1 MARAKKCL
9 IDGAV
14 VTDPFKANHRLGSLY
29 NCILVKQLVNYLMG
43 NGIQFKSDE
52 DIEPLI
58 DTLGRD
64 FQRLARQNAEQAGIT
79 GLAWLMPY
87 VNKGKFK
94 LKKIPF
100 EQVIPI
106 WNEYDSTQL
115 DAVIRYYTV
124 TKNDGKKDS
133 DVIRVEYWT
142 DRDLTY
148 YIQSGK
154 ESSKYVIDSSFEM
167 NPAPHFNR
175 LQMVNGNNTRAIVT
189 GKQIGR
195 AHV

>member
-1 MARAKKCL
+1 MDFNKLIEKHKDSEAYEWAVWGRDYFRGDNTNIMARAKKCL
-9 IDGAV
+9 IDCAV
-14 VTDPFKANHRLGSLY
+14 MTDPFKANHRLGSLY
-29 NCILVKQLVNYLMG
+29 NRILVKQLVNYLMG

-106 WNEYDSTQL
+106 WNEYDSMQL
-115 DAVIRYYTV
+115 DSI
-124 TKNDGKKDS
+124 S
-133 DVIRVEYWT
+133 
-142 DRDLTY
+142 
-148 YIQSGK
+148 
-154 ESSKYVIDSSFEM
+154 
-167 NPAPHFNR
+167 
-175 LQMVNGNNTRAIVT
+175 
-189 GKQIGR
+189 
-195 AHV
+195 